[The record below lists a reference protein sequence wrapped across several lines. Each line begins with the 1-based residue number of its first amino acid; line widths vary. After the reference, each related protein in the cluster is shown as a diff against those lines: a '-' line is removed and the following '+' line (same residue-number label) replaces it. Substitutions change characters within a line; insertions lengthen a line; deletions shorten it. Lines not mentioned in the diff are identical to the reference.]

1 MFSHADHWFWPVAF
15 PVFDFSLKFEETI
28 LQLLPSCSFILFAS
42 ATFLYYRQT
51 NARIR
56 RSRLLWTKLSV
67 ALILVA
73 LELANLVLRSL
84 SSDYTDTTSP
94 AASLD
99 FVAALAIAGVVYI
112 EHRHAIRTSAVL
124 GLYLGIGIL
133 IDITKSRSYFLRNLT
148 ASGAVAA
155 ATAAVRL
162 ILAVLEEVPK
172 TSLIIDPELRTVSDG
187 EATCG
192 FFSRT
197 CFLFLRP
204 MMRIGYRSIL
214 ALDDLSDLG
223 IEFASSCLFSELSNS
238 WPTSQRS
245 SKHSLFTAC
254 LKAWKW
260 SIALIFVTRLFV
272 SGFMYSQPFVM
283 HAVISDIGKPDE
295 GQKGGLVAATLFAFS
310 GPALCRAASTQL
322 KNRLVTR
329 ARGGLISQ
337 MFDKS
342 YRLKVSEAKKQAAI
356 TLMSADF
363 ESIAGG
369 IPACIEVPFAIL
381 ESCLG
386 MYFLAHFVRLSCLVV
401 FAPLFLTHVIGL
413 AFGNASSSAVTYWNE
428 HIETRVAKTSQVL
441 SQLPAIKSLGL
452 GPKMAQFIQSLRVLE
467 TAASKRYRCIQAASL
482 SAAVM
487 VDQLTPVFVVTAG
500 IFTYV
505 FGDKLDPEIV
515 YPTLGV
521 LTLVQGPLADL
532 LTMYPEVMSM
542 LGCFDR
548 IQQFLCQD
556 EHQDPR
562 VVSRR
567 ADETE
572 SEKAST
578 SNVRIT
584 PEKTVARTSLAV
596 ICFEK
601 ASIAP
606 RGSEEAL
613 LSNVD
618 FSIDAGS
625 ITSMFGP
632 TCSGKT
638 IFFESILGE
647 AEILEGKVYIDE
659 TVVAIAV
666 CGQDVYL
673 PNSTVRACIVGTCEY
688 EPTWFNTVIRYCQL
702 LEDLERLPNGEHY
715 IIGSGGIALS
725 GGQRQRIGIARAV
738 YSRTRVI
745 ILDDVFSA
753 IDRRTA
759 LEILQGL
766 CGQNGLLRQ
775 LNCTV
780 VLSSYLPECLEIAD
794 NLLLLDGSG
803 SISFEPR
810 NSQGKVKSQVA
821 CLLDEGLLG
830 PKEDLYD
837 EEPAADQASDTPTVP
852 TIGVQRVDESR
863 QKGDKNLYL
872 LWIDSVGRMAMTF
885 FTLLMVLVAAS
896 DAFPSIF
903 MRVWIEVAPTNKKY
917 LIGYALIAAS
927 AGILAGICLVTMFI
941 KLAPRASNGLH
952 EKLTSVMTQATLGF
966 LSTTDSGELLNRHS
980 EDMELLSKRVP
991 TKMYSTLYSSLGVLA
1006 HVGAVLAGTT
1016 YMVAILPVV
1025 MFCLFVIQRYYLCTS
1040 RQLRLLQIEAQAPLV
1055 TSLRDIGTGLVYIRG
1070 FRSQKHDFSRCLYL
1084 LDQSQKPYYY
1094 LLSSQ
1099 ALLFMVVELVV
1110 ALMAVVL
1117 SVLALYVTDSTSP
1130 NATGLAFLNLI
1141 NLGTGFNMVV
1151 NAWTAMET
1159 AVGSLARLRNFIRDT
1174 PTERKAGAVDLPESW
1189 PSRGE
1194 VLFENVAARYKLD
1207 DKTEQPVVL
1216 QDINLRI
1223 EPGKKIGI
1231 MGRTGSGKSSLLF
1244 SLLGFLEYEGK
1255 ITIDDVDVKT
1265 APPDQLRARVITI
1278 SQDLVELDGTIRDN
1292 LLPYDKSWDMT
1303 KPVKVGIEERTEAE
1317 RKDQI
1322 VRETLVRLGIWER
1335 LPAMGGLDA
1344 ILDKVGYSHGEKQL
1358 LCIARAVV
1366 RRRLTG
1372 SRLVLVDEATASV
1385 DSWREQIVREMML
1398 EYFRDCTIIVI
1409 AHREETIADS
1419 NRTVH
1424 MAGGQVEYVDDW
1436 DNWQD

>member
-56 RSRLLWTKLSV
+56 RTRLLWTKLSV
-67 ALILVA
+67 ALVLVA

-148 ASGAVAA
+148 ASGAVTA

-162 ILAVLEEVPK
+162 ILTVLEEVPK
-172 TSLIIDPELRTVSDG
+172 TSLIIDPEL
-187 EATCG
+187 
-192 FFSRT
+192 
-197 CFLFLRP
+197 P
-204 MMRIGYRSIL
+204 
-214 ALDDLSDLG
+214 
-223 IEFASSCLFSELSNS
+223 
-238 WPTSQRS
+238 
-245 SKHSLFTAC
+245 
-254 LKAWKW
+254 
-260 SIALIFVTRLFV
+260 
-272 SGFMYSQPFVM
+272 
-283 HAVISDIGKPDE
+283 
-295 GQKGGLVAATLFAFS
+295 
-310 GPALCRAASTQL
+310 
-322 KNRLVTR
+322 
-329 ARGGLISQ
+329 
-337 MFDKS
+337 
-342 YRLKVSEAKKQAAI
+342 
-356 TLMSADF
+356 
-363 ESIAGG
+363 
-369 IPACIEVPFAIL
+369 
-381 ESCLG
+381 
-386 MYFLAHFVRLSCLVV
+386 
-401 FAPLFLTHVIGL
+401 
-413 AFGNASSSAVTYWNE
+413 
-428 HIETRVAKTSQVL
+428 
-441 SQLPAIKSLGL
+441 
-452 GPKMAQFIQSLRVLE
+452 
-467 TAASKRYRCIQAASL
+467 
-482 SAAVM
+482 
-487 VDQLTPVFVVTAG
+487 
-500 IFTYV
+500 
-505 FGDKLDPEIV
+505 
-515 YPTLGV
+515 
-521 LTLVQGPLADL
+521 
-532 LTMYPEVMSM
+532 
-542 LGCFDR
+542 
-548 IQQFLCQD
+548 
-556 EHQDPR
+556 
-562 VVSRR
+562 
-567 ADETE
+567 
-572 SEKAST
+572 
-578 SNVRIT
+578 
-584 PEKTVARTSLAV
+584 
-596 ICFEK
+596 
-601 ASIAP
+601 
-606 RGSEEAL
+606 
-613 LSNVD
+613 
-618 FSIDAGS
+618 
-625 ITSMFGP
+625 
-632 TCSGKT
+632 
-638 IFFESILGE
+638 
-647 AEILEGKVYIDE
+647 
-659 TVVAIAV
+659 
-666 CGQDVYL
+666 
-673 PNSTVRACIVGTCEY
+673 
-688 EPTWFNTVIRYCQL
+688 
-702 LEDLERLPNGEHY
+702 
-715 IIGSGGIALS
+715 
-725 GGQRQRIGIARAV
+725 
-738 YSRTRVI
+738 
-745 ILDDVFSA
+745 
-753 IDRRTA
+753 

-872 LWIDSVGRMAMTF
+872 LWIDSVGRIAMTF

-1006 HVGAVLAGTT
+1006 HIGAVLAGAT

-1070 FRSQKHDFSRCLYL
+1070 FRSQKHDFARCLYL

-1207 DKTEQPVVL
+1207 DKTEQPAVL

-1255 ITIDDVDVKT
+1255 ITIDDVDIKT

-1303 KPVKVGIEERTEAE
+1303 KPVKVSIEERIEAE

-1424 MAGGQVEYVDDW
+1424 MAGGQVEHVDDW